1 MAGKK
6 QLPPVRL
13 ATPDDAVPQKSLSES
28 IESGTRLD
36 ELKAQRRILVA
47 HIESE
52 NALTRDIPPLM
63 RQMRE
68 ISKEIESLELQ
79 EQERGAEPSVE
90 GSSSDAEW
98 KLEAI

>member
-13 ATPDDAVPQKSLSES
+13 ATPEDAMPEKSLSES
-28 IESGTRLD
+28 INGGTRLD
-36 ELKAQRRILVA
+36 ELKAQRRILAA
-47 HIESE
+47 HVESE
-52 NALTRDIPPLM
+52 NALTRDIPPLI

-79 EQERGAEPSVE
+79 EQESAPDSQGDD
-90 GSSSDAEW
+90 SSSDAGWE
-98 KLEAI
+98 LEAI